1 MFCYFIS
8 AHCVLHI
15 GTLLSVLR
23 PCLCNNPFFVVER
36 TMPGEDGSGD
46 MEGLPK
52 ADLTRPPVGLELSPL
67 WLKAP
72 PEVRYLIVT

>member
-1 MFCYFIS
+1 
-8 AHCVLHI
+8 
-15 GTLLSVLR
+15 
-23 PCLCNNPFFVVER
+23 
-36 TMPGEDGSGD
+36 MPGEDGSGD

-52 ADLTRPPVGLELSPL
+52 PDLTRPPVGLELSPL